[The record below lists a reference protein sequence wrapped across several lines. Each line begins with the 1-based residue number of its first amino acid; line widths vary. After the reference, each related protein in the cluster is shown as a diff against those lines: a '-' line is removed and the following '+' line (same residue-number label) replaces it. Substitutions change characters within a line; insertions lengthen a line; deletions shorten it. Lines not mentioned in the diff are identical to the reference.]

1 MSTPL
6 LKKYISYQSELN
18 STYGQSNCV
27 VLIMNGS
34 FYNIYEFNTPQLKIG
49 NATKV
54 SKILN
59 IILTRNSKKKNTLHL
74 QPHHVRYTSTNHIQT
89 PQHTHL

>member
-6 LKKYISYQSELN
+6 LQKYNIYQQELDKIC
-18 STYGQSNCV
+18 GKDNCV
-27 VLIMNGS
+27 VLIMNGK

-49 NATKV
+49 CATKV

-59 IILTRNSKKKNTLHL
+59 ILLTRNSKKKSHSLSN
-74 QPHHVRYTSTNHIQT
+74 PIMCGIC
-89 PQHTHL
+89 

>member
-6 LKKYISYQSELN
+6 LQKYNIYQKELD
-18 STYGQSNCV
+18 STYGKNNCV
-27 VLIMNGS
+27 VIIMNGK

-49 NATKV
+49 CATKV

-59 IILTRNSKKKNTLHL
+59 ILLTRNSKKKSHSCTDSSLYT
-74 QPHHVRYTSTNHIQT
+74 QPHLKLLLLSSFI
-89 PQHTHL
+89 